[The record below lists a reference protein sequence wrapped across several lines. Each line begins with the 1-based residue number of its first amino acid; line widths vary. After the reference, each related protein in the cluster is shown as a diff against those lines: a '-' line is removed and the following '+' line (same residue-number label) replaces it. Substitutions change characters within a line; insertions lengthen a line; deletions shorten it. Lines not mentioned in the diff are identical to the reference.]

1 MVDIFGMLLVV
12 NNDIISLLNRAI
24 KYTIIINRTC
34 DIRYDTIP
42 NTTDMAFLLFFL
54 VCPIFIPLYPA
65 DTIVINSRKRI
76 IIIIKIKVIIDV
88 L

>member
-42 NTTDMAFLLFFL
+42 NTTDKAFLLLFL
-54 VCPIFIPLYPA
+54 G
-65 DTIVINSRKRI
+65 
-76 IIIIKIKVIIDV
+76 
-88 L
+88 

>member
-42 NTTDMAFLLFFL
+42 NTTDKAFLLLFL
-54 VCPIFIPLYPA
+54 VCPIIIPLYPA
-65 DTIVINSRKRI
+65 DTIVINSRKKI
-76 IIIIKIKVIIDV
+76 IITINLRGVIDV

>member
-42 NTTDMAFLLFFL
+42 NTTDKAFLLLF
-54 VCPIFIPLYPA
+54 
-65 DTIVINSRKRI
+65 
-76 IIIIKIKVIIDV
+76 
-88 L
+88 